1 GAGASPT
8 PSRRRPAGH
17 DRRRRHLQAR
27 RRTGGGHGG
36 VSVPENVEHDYPL
49 ARLATVRA
57 GGPADL
63 FARPASEGELAELL
77 RWAASEKARV
87 GVVGSGSN
95 LLISDQG
102 FRGLVLKL

>member
-1 GAGASPT
+1 M
-8 PSRRRPAGH
+8 
-17 DRRRRHLQAR
+17 
-27 RRTGGGHGG
+27 
-36 VSVPENVEHDYPL
+36 SVPENVEHDYPL

-87 GVVGSGSN
+87 GVVGSGS
-95 LLISDQG
+95 
-102 FRGLVLKL
+102 RWRRPP